1 MNQTYHTICTTN
13 ITKYYNKKIPLCNF
27 PLCNFFPPCNFP
39 PYALMQILITFEHF
53 NYKQKSLTLYLFCD
67 VFSLLYSPQ

>member
-13 ITKYYNKKIPLCNF
+13 ITKYYNKKIPLCNS
-27 PLCNFFPPCNFP
+27 PLCNFSPVQLP

-53 NYKQKSLTLYLFCD
+53 DYKQKSLTLYLFCD